1 MSLQNLLL
9 SKHSKSITDAVIT
22 WVGSDE
28 KRFGSLMKFVLG
40 HDQQLA
46 QRAAWAMSY
55 LVTEQ
60 PQLIYPY
67 LNQLLTYVQQPVH
80 DAIKRN
86 TFRFLK
92 EIEIPES
99 SLSLAVDSCFKILEN
114 KKESIAITCFALHTL
129 LHYSKV
135 IPELK
140 NEILFVL
147 ELHEDT
153 EAPAVKSTI
162 RKIRKTFRLV

>member
-1 MSLQNLLL
+1 MTLQHILLK
-9 SKHSKSITDAVIT
+9 KHAKSTTESVIN
-22 WVGSDE
+22 WVGDDVD
-28 KRFGSLMKFVLG
+28 RFDSLMKLVLG
-40 HDQQLA
+40 QDQQLA

-67 LNQLLTYVQQPVH
+67 LDQLLTSVQQPVH

-99 SLSLAVDSCFKILEN
+99 SLSLAVDTCFKILEN
-114 KKESIAITCFALHTL
+114 KKESIAVTCFALHTL
-129 LHYSKV
+129 LHYSKI

-147 ELHEDT
+147 ELHQDT
-153 EAPAVKSTI
+153 EAPAVRSTI
-162 RKIRKTFRLV
+162 RKVKKAFHLK